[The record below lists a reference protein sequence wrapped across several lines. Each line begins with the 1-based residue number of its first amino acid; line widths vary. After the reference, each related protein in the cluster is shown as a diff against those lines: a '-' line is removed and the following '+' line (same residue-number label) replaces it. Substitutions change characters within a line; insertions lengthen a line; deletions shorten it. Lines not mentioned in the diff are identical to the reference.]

1 VKGGEFAMRET
12 AFYEQVEHIETEWR
26 GGRINLPVFY
36 YDVTTIVAGFLT
48 PLDRV
53 LKLLPSPR
61 MKPLRAT
68 PWHAVTTIVC
78 FEYRDSDIGPYNE
91 VAISF
96 PITIDKP
103 TTVLT
108 GLLRHIK
115 EGPMAY
121 VHHLPVT
128 TEPAYHAGVD
138 FYNYPKFIANIDFK
152 REGGRVT
159 CRLAEGDSHILTLS
173 VREIPVKPLER
184 WRFHGITI
192 RDGRILRSEVIL
204 NVGEQGISRNSGD
217 VKLELGSHPIAE
229 ELRSLNLGR
238 MIHLQY
244 IPRNQSILTPVLESY
259 TI

>member
-1 VKGGEFAMRET
+1 MRELS
-12 AFYEQVEHIETEWR
+12 FFEQVQHIETEWR
-26 GGRINLPVFY
+26 GSSINLPVFY
-36 YDVTTIVAGFLT
+36 YDVTTIIAGFIT
-48 PLDRV
+48 PVDRV
-53 LKLLPSPR
+53 LNVLPSPR

-68 PWHAVTTIVC
+68 PWHAVTTITC

-103 TTVLT
+103 APVLT
-108 GLLRHIK
+108 GLLRNIK

-128 TEPAYHAGVD
+128 TEPAYHSGVD
-138 FYNYPKFIANIDFK
+138 LYNYPKFIARIDFK
-152 REGGRVT
+152 REGDLVT
-159 CRLAEGDSHILTLS
+159 CRLDEDDHHILTLS

-192 RDGRILRSEVIL
+192 RDRRILRSEIIV
-204 NVGEQGISRNSGD
+204 NVGEQGISRNPNNA
-217 VKLELGSHPIAE
+217 KLELGAHPIAE
-229 ELRSLNLGR
+229 ELRNLNLGR

-244 IPRNQSILTPVLESY
+244 IPHNQAILTPVLESY
-259 TI
+259 SDQLT